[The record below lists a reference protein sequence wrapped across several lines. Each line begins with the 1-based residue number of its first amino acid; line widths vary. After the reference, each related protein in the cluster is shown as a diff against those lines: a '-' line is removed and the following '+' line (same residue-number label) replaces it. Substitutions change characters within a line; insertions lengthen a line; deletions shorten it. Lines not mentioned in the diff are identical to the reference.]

1 MLSSSLMSNKI
12 RITQKQQETI
22 DFIKDFIVRKGES
35 PTITQ
40 LSEGLKLKS
49 LRSVTQRLEALEA
62 RGFIKRDRFKHRGI
76 SLLNPLD
83 SSMAPRGTE
92 RIPVIASAGCDAMQ
106 VYAEERYDEFLMVDK
121 EFLDPHKEIVAIKAV
136 GNSMVDFGL
145 RNGDYALVEVTD
157 DIQNGDRIVAIVG
170 DMAVIKKFK
179 RIKGAIVLEPES
191 KVGGYSPIILRED
204 FGKIFGKV
212 ERIIQMTKRDNN
224 VEYVYEQENENKGR
238 NSNYN
243 YYA

>member
-1 MLSSSLMSNKI
+1 M
-12 RITQKQQETI
+12 RITQKQQETL
-22 DFIKDFIVRKGES
+22 DFIRGFIARNGES

-49 LRSVTQRLEALEA
+49 LRSVTQRLEALET

-83 SSMAPRGTE
+83 STMTPKGTE
-92 RIPVIASAGCDAMQ
+92 RIPVIASAGCDTMQ
-106 VYAEERYDEFLMVDK
+106 VYAQEQYDEFLMVDK
-121 EFLDPHKEIVAIKAV
+121 ELLDPRKEIVAIKAV
-136 GNSMVDFGL
+136 GNSMVDSGL

-157 DIQNGDRIVAIVG
+157 DIQNGDRVVAIVG

-179 RIKGAIVLEPES
+179 RVKGAIVLEPES
-191 KVGGYSPIILRED
+191 KIGGYSPIILREN

-212 ERIIQMTKRDNN
+212 ERVIPMTHRSKE
-224 VEYVYEQENENKGR
+224 VEYIYESGDENKGR
-238 NSNYN
+238 NQNSNYH
-243 YYA
+243 A